1 MVYLI
6 HYLKP
11 SVMLKILLISFI
23 SFLLFSCSEEDPSN
37 LGEELASQ
45 LLIIDTHIDVPYR
58 LLEQHESGQEIDDI
72 SKMTTG
78 NFDFT
83 KAKSGGLNVPFFSIY
98 LPAETEEDGSAYKV
112 ANSLI
117 DMVQDIVTLNP
128 DKFTLIK
135 STDDVL
141 SLNIRETVGL
151 VLGMENGAP
160 IQGDLSRVQLFYDR
174 GIRYITLTHSKTN
187 HISDSSYDENIQW
200 GGLSDFGKQLI
211 KEMNLVGVMVDI
223 SHVNDDAF
231 YQAIQISNT
240 PVIASHS
247 SLRYFTPGFERNVD
261 DDMLK
266 ALAKKGGVIH
276 INFGSSFVS
285 KAPSLY
291 FDQMKDYLNNHFL
304 DIESVSKEEIDK
316 AREEFMESYPFPYA
330 NVSIVADHI
339 DRAVNL
345 VGIDHVG
352 LGSDFDGVG
361 DSLPEGLKD
370 VSMYPNLINELLTR
384 GYTKEDLKK
393 ILSGNLLRVWKQVES
408 YARNN

>member
-1 MVYLI
+1 MIRFLYVSLF
-6 HYLKP
+6 LCF
-11 SVMLKILLISFI
+11 LISCTKTDPPN
-23 SFLLFSCSEEDPSN
+23 LSEQI
-37 LGEELASQ
+37 ASEM
-45 LLIIDTHIDVPYR
+45 LIVDTHIDAPYR
-58 LLEQHESGQEIDDI
+58 LWEQHQSGQEIDDI
-72 SKMTTG
+72 SKITTG

-98 LPAETEEDGSAYKV
+98 LPAETEEDGSAYEV
-112 ANSLI
+112 ANNLI
-117 DMVQDIVTLNP
+117 DMVEDIVTLSP

-135 STDDVL
+135 STDDIS
-141 SLNIRETVGL
+141 SLDIKNTLGV

-160 IQGDLSRVQLFYDR
+160 IEGDLSRVQFFYDR

-211 KEMNLVGVMVDI
+211 EEMNSVGIMVDI

-231 YQAIQISNT
+231 YQAIEISNT

-247 SLRYFTPGFERNVD
+247 SLRHFTPGFERNVD
-261 DDMLK
+261 DEMLK
-266 ALAKKGGVIH
+266 ALAKKGGVIQ
-276 INFGSSFVS
+276 INFGSSFIS
-285 KAPSLY
+285 EAPGLY
-291 FDQMKDYLNNHFL
+291 FDKIKKYINDQVIDLKNA
-304 DIESVSKEEIDK
+304 SKEDIDK
-316 AREEFMESYPFPYA
+316 VRAEFMSKNPFPYA
-330 NVSIVADHI
+330 NVSLVADHI
-339 DRAVNL
+339 DRVVVL

-370 VSMYPNLINELLTR
+370 VSMYPNLIKELLNR
-384 GYTKEDLKK
+384 GYKKEDIRK

-408 YARNN
+408 YAREN

>member
-1 MVYLI
+1 MI
-6 HYLKP
+6 R
-11 SVMLKILLISFI
+11 ILYVSLVLCFLISCTKTDPPN
-23 SFLLFSCSEEDPSN
+23 LSEQI
-37 LGEELASQ
+37 ASEM
-45 LLIIDTHIDVPYR
+45 LIVDTHIDVPYR
-58 LLEQHESGQEIDDI
+58 LWEQHQLGQEIDDI
-72 SKMTTG
+72 SIMTTG

-98 LPAETEEDGSAYKV
+98 LPAETEEDGSAYEV
-112 ANSLI
+112 ANNLI
-117 DMVQDIVTLNP
+117 DMVEDIVTLSP

-135 STDDVL
+135 STDDIS
-141 SLNIRETVGL
+141 SLDIKNILGV

-160 IQGDLSRVQLFYDR
+160 IEGNLSRVQFFYDR

-211 KEMNLVGVMVDI
+211 EEMNSVGIMVDI

-231 YQAIQISNT
+231 YQAIEISNT

-247 SLRYFTPGFERNVD
+247 SLRHFTPGFERNVD
-261 DDMLK
+261 DEMLK
-266 ALAKKGGVIH
+266 ALAKKGGVIQ
-276 INFGSSFVS
+276 INFGSSFITE
-285 KAPSLY
+285 APGLY
-291 FDQMKDYLNNHFL
+291 FDKIKKYINDQVIDLKNA
-304 DIESVSKEEIDK
+304 SKEDIDK
-316 AREEFMESYPFPYA
+316 VRAEFMSKNPFPYA
-330 NVSIVADHI
+330 DVSLVADHI
-339 DRAVNL
+339 DRVVVL

-370 VSMYPNLINELLTR
+370 VSMYPNLIKELLNR
-384 GYTKEDLKK
+384 DYKKEDIRK

-408 YARNN
+408 YAREN

>member
-1 MVYLI
+1 MI
-6 HYLKP
+6 R
-11 SVMLKILLISFI
+11 ILYVSLVSCFLISCTKTDPPD
-23 SFLLFSCSEEDPSN
+23 LSEQIALEM
-37 LGEELASQ
+37 
-45 LLIIDTHIDVPYR
+45 LIVDTHIDAPYR
-58 LLEQHESGQEIDDI
+58 LWEQHQSGQEIDDI

-98 LPAETEEDGSAYKV
+98 LPAETEEDGSAYEV
-112 ANSLI
+112 ANNLI
-117 DMVQDIVTLNP
+117 DMVEDIITLSP

-135 STDDVL
+135 SIDDIS
-141 SLNIRETVGL
+141 SLDIKNTLGV

-160 IQGDLSRVQLFYDR
+160 IEGDLSRVQFFYDR

-211 KEMNLVGVMVDI
+211 EEMNSVGIMVDI

-231 YQAIQISNT
+231 YQAIEISNT

-247 SLRYFTPGFERNVD
+247 SLRHFTPGFERNVD
-261 DDMLK
+261 DEMLK
-266 ALAKKGGVIH
+266 ALAKKGGVIQ
-276 INFGSSFVS
+276 INFGSSFITE
-285 KAPSLY
+285 APGLY
-291 FDQMKDYLNNHFL
+291 FDKIKKYINDQVIDLKNA
-304 DIESVSKEEIDK
+304 SKEDIDK
-316 AREEFMESYPFPYA
+316 VRAEFMSKNPFPYA
-330 NVSIVADHI
+330 NVSLVADHI
-339 DRAVNL
+339 DRVVFL

-370 VSMYPNLINELLTR
+370 VSMYPNLIKELLNR
-384 GYTKEDLKK
+384 GYKKEDIRK

-408 YARNN
+408 YAREN